1 MPSIVNFDNRQVIEP
16 GAYSQ
21 VRGLTNTSASTATY
35 GNVVLIDTGSGTGF
49 GGGSGIIGELLSGA
63 ESIYEIAQPVDAK
76 KFLRGGILYDL
87 QDYLWSP
94 RNTAGTPNRVYIVRA
109 ATTTCA
115 TATISFGTGNG
126 AVTLKTRNEGV
137 GSNGTLTGS
146 VITLGYGWGLRAGIV
161 NTSAFIMDFYEGQY
175 RGLDP
180 NGYPIDGITQAQ
192 AKNQIV
198 CSSPEFTTANQLIAW
213 MNTDYTFNLYFK
225 LSASTA
231 SSSTLPGTLL
241 TTFATLQTFAG
252 ATTVYSTTAMDAV
265 LENLVELDSS
275 MFLCDDYGIIVSPTS
290 QQIQDGTNKGAQSAF
305 NLKILAHVLND
316 AIYKNKTL
324 YIGGGQDGS
333 EFTRPGTSDGSIET
347 AGFYNNP
354 NVVLVHSQIKYPSST
369 ATNGLTYKYLP
380 SLYHA
385 AMWCGMHAGM
395 EPQIPGTFKS
405 LRVIGVKH
413 VLKKSERERA
423 LRAGVGH
430 LRNVPRKGWV
440 INQSVNTMQIND
452 NQVYNDGTSPEISIM
467 RIIHQLN
474 KEIVINLMDF
484 VGGNLATSS
493 PEEVANFVN
502 GYLVD
507 RTARPQI
514 EDNLILAP
522 VDGFKVSVM
531 VTNGDYYVR
540 YCFVPNGPVNRV
552 FATGFIL
559 DPQLSLTA

>member
-21 VRGLTNTSASTATY
+21 VRGLTNISASTATY
-35 GNVVLIDTGSGTGF
+35 GNVVLIDTGSGAGF
-49 GGGSGIIGELLSGA
+49 GGGSGITGQLISGQEA
-63 ESIYEIAQPVDAK
+63 VYEIATPVDAK
-76 KFLRGGILYDL
+76 RFLRGGILYDL

-94 RNTAGTPNRVYIVRA
+94 RNTAGTPNRVFYARA

-115 TATISFGTGNG
+115 TDVVTFGVGNG
-126 AVTLKTRNEGV
+126 GVTMLTRNEGV
-137 GSNGTLTGS
+137 GSNGVLTGS
-146 VITLGYGWGLRAGIV
+146 VISLGYGWGLRAGIV
-161 NTSAFIMDFYEGQY
+161 DTTAFIMDFYEGQY

-180 NGYPIDGITQAQ
+180 NGYPIEGITQAQ
-192 AKNQIV
+192 AKNKIV
-198 CSSPEFTTANQLIAW
+198 CSSIEFTTANQLIAW
-213 MNTDYTFNLYFK
+213 MNTDFTFNLYFK

-231 SSSTLPGTLL
+231 SAVVLPSSLL
-241 TTFATLQTFAG
+241 TTFATLQLFDS
-252 ATTVYSTTAMDAV
+252 ATTVYSAAAMDAV
-265 LENLVELDSS
+265 LENIVELDTSF
-275 MFLCDDYGIIVSPTS
+275 FLCDDYGIITSPTS

-305 NLKILAHVLND
+305 NLKVLAHAQND

-324 YIGGGQDGS
+324 YIGGGQDAT

-347 AGFYNNP
+347 AAFYNNP
-354 NVVLVHSQIKYPSST
+354 NVVLVHSQIKFPSST

-385 AMWCGMHAGM
+385 AMWCGLHAGM
-395 EPQIPGTFKS
+395 EPQVPGTFKS

-413 VLKKSERERA
+413 ILKNSERSRA
-423 LRAGVGH
+423 LRAGIGH
-430 LRNVPRKGWV
+430 LRNLPRKGWV

-474 KEIVINLMDF
+474 KEIVINLLDF

-493 PEEVANFVN
+493 AEEIKNFVD

-507 RTARPQI
+507 RTASPLK
-514 EDNLILAP
+514 DNLILAP
-522 VDGFKVSVM
+522 VDGFKVSV
-531 VTNGDYYVR
+531 VFTNGDYYTN

-552 FATGFIL
+552 FSTGFIV
-559 DPQLSLTA
+559 DPQLSLTT